1 MRPQSCFW
9 VQRVTEELR
18 ELLSSQFGHDRFL
31 PMQEEVVQNVLR
43 GRNSIVLM
51 PTGGG
56 KSLCYQL
63 PALSFSGLTLVVSP
77 LIALM
82 KDQVDALNRRG
93 IPAGCINSATPLD
106 ESRRIAHQ
114 AQHGQIKLLYVAPE
128 RLAMPRFRQFL
139 LGLDLSLIAID
150 EAHCISEW
158 GHDFRPDYRDL
169 QSLRADFPDVPL
181 IALTATATGKVRQ
194 DIANVLGLRDA
205 EQFTASFNR
214 PNLNYR
220 VIRKGSE
227 FEDLLSLLAGIGD
240 GSAIIYCFSRKGTE
254 NLASKLT
261 DRGVSAL
268 PYHAGLDGPVRQ
280 ETQDRFLNDDVRAVV
295 ATIAFGM
302 GIDKP
307 DIRLVVH
314 YDLPKTVEGYY
325 QETGRAG
332 RDGQPS
338 ECVLF
343 YSYGD
348 RSKQEYFIG
357 QIEDAPQRRN
367 ATQKLDRMVNYA
379 ESRSCRRA
387 LLLDYFGEEWTADS
401 CQACDMCLN
410 KWELPAGWEAYDGTE
425 IAQKALSAVIRTGES
440 FGAAYIVR
448 LLRGSRDKR
457 LRESGHDQLR
467 VYGAAREWL
476 RTELHEA
483 LNQLMDKGLLDR
495 TEEGGYPTLFVTDY
509 GREFL
514 SNRDS
519 VTLARRASQRAEEP
533 QHHDAA
539 LFEKLR
545 VLRKGIADDREVPA
559 FVVFSDATLRQMCA
573 DKPTDPG
580 PFLAIKGVSK
590 AKLNQYG
597 PAFMAAIRHHVN
609 PAEGAEAALPSDSV
623 AAASPPTVAASQTP
637 VASSYQAGA
646 EVLLSRLVGR
656 QVYLSSDTPGW
667 EHILRSRIERILAL
681 LPPRDA
687 AVLRLR
693 FGLANGKPS
702 TPEEIGLS
710 FGISTDHVK
719 QIEDRA
725 LISFNSPDRFT
736 DVKNLIDDNSAS
748 AREIDPLGGH
758 A

>member
-1 MRPQSCFW
+1 MPQSNFW

-18 ELLSSQFGHDRFL
+18 ELLSSRFGHDRFL

-93 IPAGCINSATPLD
+93 ITAGCINSATPPD
-106 ESRRIAHQ
+106 ESRRIARQ
-114 AQHGQIKLLYVAPE
+114 AQQGQLKLLYVAPE
-128 RLAMPRFRQFL
+128 RLAMPRFRQYL

-169 QSLRADFPDVPL
+169 QSLRTDFPDVPL

-194 DIANVLGLRDA
+194 DIANVLGLQDA

-280 ETQDRFLNDDVRAVV
+280 ETQDRFLDDDVRAVV

-307 DIRLVVH
+307 DVRLVVH
-314 YDLPKTVEGYY
+314 YDLPKTIEGYY

-332 RDGQPS
+332 RDGEPS
-338 ECVLF
+338 DCVLF

-357 QIEDAPQRRN
+357 RIEDASQRGN
-367 ATQKLDRMVNYA
+367 ATQKLDRMVKYA

-387 LLLDYFGEEWTADS
+387 LLLDYFGEEWPAGA
-401 CQACDMCLN
+401 CEACDMCLDR
-410 KWELPAGWEAYDGTE
+410 WELPAGWEAYDGTE
-425 IAQKALSAVIRTGES
+425 IAQKALSGVIRTGES

-467 VYGAAREWL
+467 VYGSAREWS
-476 RTELHEA
+476 RADLHEV
-483 LNQLMDKGLLDR
+483 LNQLIDKGLLGR
-495 TEEGGYPTLFVTDY
+495 TDESGFPTLFVTNE

-514 SNRDS
+514 TNRDS
-519 VTLARRASQRAEEP
+519 VTLARRTSQHSEDP
-533 QHHDAA
+533 QPHDVD

-545 VLRKGIADDREVPA
+545 ALRKSIADRMGMPA
-559 FVVFSDATLRQMCA
+559 FVVFSNATLRQMCT
-573 DKPTDPG
+573 DTPTEPS
-580 PFLAIKGVSK
+580 PFLAIKGVSE
-590 AKLNQYG
+590 AKLDQYG
-597 PAFMAAIRHHVN
+597 PDFMAAIRDHLN
-609 PAEGAEAALPSDSV
+609 SAEGMETGPPSDATLVPDPPSAV
-623 AAASPPTVAASQTP
+623 AAQAPTVSRYQ
-637 VASSYQAGA
+637 SSA
-646 EVLLSRLVGR
+646 EDLLGRLAGR
-656 QVYLSSDTPGW
+656 QVALSSNTPGW
-667 EHILRSRIERILAL
+667 EHILRSKLERILAT
-681 LPPRDA
+681 LPPRDS

-693 FGLANGKPS
+693 FGLEDCTVS
-702 TPEEIGLS
+702 TQEEVGRS
-710 FGISTDHVK
+710 FGLSTDHVK

-725 LISFNSPDRFT
+725 LRYLKSQRHFAEITTQLNE
-736 DVKNLIDDNSAS
+736 SAAP
-748 AREIDPLGGH
+748 AREIDH
-758 A
+758 IATHT